1 MKPSGVFWEWTGLRF
16 FYTIFRFC
24 QNNGAEF
31 SPFPPQAMFK
41 VYYLSSKPLFRTPR
55 LSIRG
60 IGIREVMPPCYVK
73 RPQGTGDYLFM
84 IFHDPVRFGENA
96 EVLYAAGTIVLWDR
110 GASHFYGNPL
120 FRWSHSWIHCDGKDI
135 GEALRATR
143 IPCGQPIVLSNP
155 SHADKY
161 LFDIHEELTG
171 PLKPN
176 RVILRNTLENL
187 IQEASRP
194 RPGRAPIP
202 DALLAAQQTL
212 DTRYDERLTLDQLAS
227 EAGLS
232 LPHFCTEFRRHFGAP
247 PIAYLLQRR
256 MRVAA
261 MLLRGTALSVG
272 EVGRRVGYDDPY
284 YFSKLFKANFG
295 MPPSRLTKANRYPFV

>member
-1 MKPSGVFWEWTGLRF
+1 MR
-16 FYTIFRFC
+16 
-24 QNNGAEF
+24 
-31 SPFPPQAMFK
+31 
-41 VYYLSSKPLFRTPR
+41 
-55 LSIRG
+55 
-60 IGIREVMPPCYVK
+60 
-73 RPQGTGDYLFM
+73 
-84 IFHDPVRFGENA
+84 
-96 EVLYAAGTIVLWDR
+96 AA
-110 GASHFYGNPL
+110 
-120 FRWSHSWIHCDGKDI
+120 
-135 GEALRATR
+135 R

-202 DALLAAQQTL
+202 DALLAA
-212 DTRYDERLTLDQLAS
+212 
-227 EAGLS
+227 
-232 LPHFCTEFRRHFGAP
+232 
-247 PIAYLLQRR
+247 
-256 MRVAA
+256 

-272 EVGRRVGYDDPY
+272 EVGRSVGYDDPY